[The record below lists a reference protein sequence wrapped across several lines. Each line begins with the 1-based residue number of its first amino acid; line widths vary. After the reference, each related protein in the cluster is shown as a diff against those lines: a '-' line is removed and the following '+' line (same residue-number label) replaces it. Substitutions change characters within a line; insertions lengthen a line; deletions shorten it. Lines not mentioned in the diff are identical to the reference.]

1 MPPLN
6 SDFCAELQNGVISL
20 LQQKAIQLWF
30 MNNLRKFALNLLFQV
45 LSLQPDDG
53 IEKFYESGYI

>member
-20 LQQKAIQLWF
+20 LQQKAIQL
-30 MNNLRKFALNLLFQV
+30 LVYEQSEEICAQFAV
-45 LSLQPDDG
+45 SS
-53 IEKFYESGYI
+53 IIIAT